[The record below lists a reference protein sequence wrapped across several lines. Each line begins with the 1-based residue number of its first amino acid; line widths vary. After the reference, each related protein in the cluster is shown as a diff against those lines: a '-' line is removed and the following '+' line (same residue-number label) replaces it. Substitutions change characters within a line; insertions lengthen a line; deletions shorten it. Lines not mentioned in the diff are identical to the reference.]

1 MNIRENEEIENLREI
16 EKLKIQHILN
26 YNF

>member
-1 MNIRENEEIENLREI
+1 MNMRENDEIENLREI
-16 EKLKIQHILN
+16 EKLKIQYILN